1 MQSLILLSVLGCSFA
16 APFLQD
22 TPEVVAEKARFNQL
36 WQAQAAAA
44 AAAPDPVPAT
54 VTAHVH
60 HAQPTHTAH
69 VHHVQPT
76 HTALFTPR
84 WTGPV
89 AATIPAG
96 VPGSVSQVPDTA
108 DVAAERSRFLAA
120 FRAQVAATTGQQF
133 AAPAVAVPASVPAPA
148 PVQMAA
154 IPEIPAKW
162 MGPLAATIPAGVNG
176 QLIQVADTA
185 DVAAARDAFLAS
197 YNAAL
202 AATQPAALSTQF
214 TPSVASEP
222 AVHPRWNGPFAATV
236 PAGVPGSVSQVSDT
250 ADVAAATAAFQQ
262 AYNAAL
268 SATTGQRF

>member
-1 MQSLILLSVLGCSFA
+1 MG
-16 APFLQD
+16 
-22 TPEVVAEKARFNQL
+22 
-36 WQAQAAAA
+36 
-44 AAAPDPVPAT
+44 
-54 VTAHVH
+54 
-60 HAQPTHTAH
+60 
-69 VHHVQPT
+69 
-76 HTALFTPR
+76 TPR

-133 AAPAVAVPASVPAPA
+133 
-148 PVQMAA
+148 
-154 IPEIPAKW
+154 
-162 MGPLAATIPAGVNG
+162 
-176 QLIQVADTA
+176 
-185 DVAAARDAFLAS
+185 AARDAFLAS